1 MASTR
6 DAALGMS
13 RESMR
18 RERMIRERMSRK
30 RMSKLVRMSK
40 ERMSWWMVVVI
51 ELVLAAGQ
59 KTGQYI
65 PA

>member
-1 MASTR
+1 
-6 DAALGMS
+6 MS
-13 RESMR
+13 RE
-18 RERMIRERMSRK
+18 RMSKLVRMSRK
-30 RMSKLVRMSK
+30 RMSKVVRMSK
-40 ERMSWWMVVVI
+40 ERMSILLRMSWWMVVVI

>member
-1 MASTR
+1 
-6 DAALGMS
+6 
-13 RESMR
+13 
-18 RERMIRERMSRK
+18 
-30 RMSKLVRMSK
+30 MSKLVRMSRKRMMSKVVRMSK
-40 ERMSWWMVVVI
+40 ERMSILVRMSWWMVVVI

>member
-1 MASTR
+1 
-6 DAALGMS
+6 
-13 RESMR
+13 
-18 RERMIRERMSRK
+18 
-30 RMSKLVRMSK
+30 MSKLVRMSRKRMMSKVVRMSK
-40 ERMSWWMVVVI
+40 ERMSRLVRMSWWMVVVI

>member
-1 MASTR
+1 
-6 DAALGMS
+6 MS
-13 RESMR
+13 KLV
-18 RERMIRERMSRK
+18 RMSRK
-30 RMSKLVRMSK
+30 RMSKVVRMSK
-40 ERMSWWMVVVI
+40 ERMSILVRMSWWMVVVI

>member
-1 MASTR
+1 MV
-6 DAALGMS
+6 
-13 RESMR
+13 
-18 RERMIRERMSRK
+18 RMSRK
-30 RMSKLVRMSK
+30 RMSKVVRMSKVRMSK
-40 ERMSWWMVVVI
+40 ERMSILLRMSWWMVVVI

>member
-1 MASTR
+1 
-6 DAALGMS
+6 MS
-13 RESMR
+13 KLV
-18 RERMIRERMSRK
+18 RMSRK
-30 RMSKLVRMSK
+30 RMSKVVRMSK
-40 ERMSWWMVVVI
+40 ERMSILLRMSWWMVVVI

>member
-1 MASTR
+1 
-6 DAALGMS
+6 MS
-13 RESMR
+13 RE
-18 RERMIRERMSRK
+18 RMSKLVRMSRK
-30 RMSKLVRMSK
+30 RMSKVVRMSK
-40 ERMSWWMVVVI
+40 ERMSILVRMSWWMVVVI

>member
-1 MASTR
+1 MST
-6 DAALGMS
+6 LV
-13 RESMR
+13 
-18 RERMIRERMSRK
+18 RMSRK
-30 RMSKLVRMSK
+30 RMSKVVRMSK
-40 ERMSWWMVVVI
+40 ERMSILLRMSWWMVVVI

>member
-1 MASTR
+1 
-6 DAALGMS
+6 
-13 RESMR
+13 
-18 RERMIRERMSRK
+18 
-30 RMSKLVRMSK
+30 MSKLVRMSRKRMMSKVVRMSK
-40 ERMSWWMVVVI
+40 ERMSILLRMSWWMVVVI